1 VTWVTEGSARKRFN
15 RRSQLQRFFKEKT
28 MNKNVGGIDRI
39 LRIVVGI
46 ALIALAA
53 TGTVGLWGYI
63 GVLPLLTGLVGW
75 CPPYAIFGW
84 NTCKTKQ

>member
-1 VTWVTEGSARKRFN
+1 
-15 RRSQLQRFFKEKT
+15 

-63 GVLPLLTGLVGW
+63 GVVPLLTGLMGW

-84 NTCKTKQ
+84 STCKTKQ

>member
-1 VTWVTEGSARKRFN
+1 
-15 RRSQLQRFFKEKT
+15 

-63 GVLPLLTGLVGW
+63 GVVPLLTGLFRM
-75 CPPYAIFGW
+75 CPLYSLLGLS
-84 NTCKTKQ
+84 TCPLDRR

>member
-1 VTWVTEGSARKRFN
+1 LARKRFN
-15 RRSQLQRFFKEKT
+15 QCSQLQRFHQEKS

-63 GVLPLLTGLVGW
+63 GVVPLLTGLVGW